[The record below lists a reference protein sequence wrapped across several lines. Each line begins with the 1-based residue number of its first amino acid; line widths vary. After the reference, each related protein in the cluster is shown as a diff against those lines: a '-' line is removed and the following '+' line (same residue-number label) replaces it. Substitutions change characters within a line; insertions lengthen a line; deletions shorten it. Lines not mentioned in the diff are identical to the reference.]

1 MLPQR
6 RCPVLRPC
14 QFLLGILVVV
24 RLAKEAF
31 PEDKEIQALKD
42 E

>member
-1 MLPQR
+1 MDTATFGPTAA
-6 RCPVLRPC
+6 LRLA
-14 QFLLGILVVV
+14 Q
-24 RLAKEAF
+24 LAKEAF